1 MSNQDSISAKEAMAL
16 GNKAMAQGK
25 NDEAMKYFDA
35 VVRRNPEHAEAL
47 AAIKSINPNSLFRHD
62 LREIN
67 DSFKKGEFR
76 QVEMRCK
83 MLLDRFP
90 DVTELYE
97 LLAAALA
104 SQQNMAEAIPIF
116 IKVVNENPFKATAHY
131 NLGNAYKDTR
141 QFDKAILSYSEAI
154 KYNPDHV
161 GTLFNMSNLYRVV
174 GQLDNALNCLK
185 TLDEVKP
192 NNPHVYLN
200 LAGLYKDKSEFE
212 TAIEYFDKF
221 IKMEPGFPG
230 AYHDKALCFLGLD
243 QKDKAQELIEKAIEI
258 EPRFSDAHIN
268 LGNLLQ
274 EQGKYPEAVEKY
286 TRGIELNPATSMA
299 HNNLGNV
306 YREMGEFNKA
316 AQSFKNSLVIN
327 PDRLETLHNA
337 ANTFGE
343 KSDFSNAIEM
353 FERALVV
360 HPNGP
365 VSLSNLAIMYHIIG
379 EEDKTA
385 EMLELLTDD
394 LLKSIENEPRKWQ
407 YCYVYR
413 NLLNKLYA
421 LNKDIKRKSD
431 DKAEKIYVM
440 GPSLT
445 LANRGHTVTKDGKN
459 YISEVKWMAGIKAF
473 HLASKAHAKYKSS
486 VKAHLAD
493 IPKGSEIIF
502 NIGTIDTR
510 VNDGISVA
518 AKKLDKPVVDVAKKT
533 AEGYFDFT
541 YDAALEAGLKP
552 IHCGVAAPLTTLD
565 VDGSAEAIEAILE
578 FNRVIKEK
586 SEEKGI
592 LYIDVHKITVTKDG
606 IADGSKHIDPYH
618 LIPSAINEALNS

>member
-1 MSNQDSISAKEAMAL
+1 MKL
-16 GNKAMAQGK
+16 GNQAIAQGK
-25 NDEAMKYFDA
+25 NDEAMRYFEA
-35 VVRRNPEHAEAL
+35 VLRRHPENTDAL

-62 LREIN
+62 LKELN
-67 DSFKKGEFR
+67 ESFKKGEFR

-97 LLAAALA
+97 LLAASLA
-104 SQQNMAEAIPIF
+104 SQQNMAEAIPLF
-116 IKVVNENPFKATAHY
+116 IKVANENPFKATAHY
-131 NLGNAYKDTR
+131 NLGNAYKDTA
-141 QFDKAILSYSEAI
+141 QYDKAIVAYAEAI
-154 KYNPDHV
+154 KYNPNHV
-161 GTLFNMSNLYRVV
+161 GTLFNMSNLYRVI

-185 TLDEVKP
+185 NLEKIKP
-192 NNPHVYLN
+192 NNAHVTLN
-200 LAGLYKDKSEFE
+200 LAGLYKDKGDFE
-212 TAIEYFDKF
+212 TAIKYFDIF
-221 IKMEPGFPG
+221 IKMGPGFPG
-230 AYHDKALCFLGLD
+230 AYHDKALCLLQLD
-243 QKDKAQELIEKAIEI
+243 QKEEAQKLIEKSIEI
-258 EPRFSDAHIN
+258 EPRFSDAYIN
-268 LGNLLQ
+268 LANIFQ
-274 EQGKYPEAVEKY
+274 EQGNYEEAIDNYKK
-286 TRGIELNPATSMA
+286 GINLNPATSMA
-299 HNNLGNV
+299 HNNLGNA
-306 YREMGEFNKA
+306 YRETGQFNNAVKA
-316 AQSFKNSLVIN
+316 FESSLIIN

-337 ANTFGE
+337 ANTYGE
-343 KSDFSNAIEM
+343 KSNFPKAIEM
-353 FERALVV
+353 FERALGVL
-360 HPNGP
+360 PNGP
-365 VSLSNLAIMYHIIG
+365 VSLSNLAIMHHIMG
-379 EEDKTA
+379 NEDKTS
-385 EMLELLTDD
+385 EMLGLLTDD

-413 NLLNKLYA
+413 NLLNKLYD

-431 DKAEKIYVM
+431 DKADKIYVM

-445 LANRGHTVTKDGKN
+445 LANRGHTVTKDGKD

-473 HLASKAHAKYKSS
+473 HLASNAHAKYKSS
-486 VKAHLAD
+486 VKSHLAE

-510 VNDGISVA
+510 VNDGITVA
-518 AKKLDKPVVDVAKKT
+518 AKKMKKPVVDVAKET

-541 YDAALEAGLKP
+541 YAAALEAGLKP

-606 IADGSKHIDPYH
+606 IADGSMHIDPYH
-618 LIPSAINEALNS
+618 LIPSAINQAINS